1 MSKRVTIYLL
11 TTVAAV
17 VALALTFGV
26 ATGSSAA
33 QASAAK
39 VRGVNIV
46 MADPG
51 CHWFSVAGKN
61 KARLAV
67 SGTTVVPKDVLY
79 DQKYG
84 RLRSLTVGPDGA
96 LYVTTSNGSG
106 DRIVRIAPHA
116 PPAPALTS
124 PGYRERP

>member
-39 VRGVNIV
+39 VRVVNIV

-67 SGTTVVPKDVLY
+67 SGTTAFRNLDEATVVFRGKNYVRRVAVGKSLAIATPGVYRIKMVGQHADDNVLVLVV
-79 DQKYG
+79 K
-84 RLRSLTVGPDGA
+84 
-96 LYVTTSNGSG
+96 
-106 DRIVRIAPHA
+106 
-116 PPAPALTS
+116 
-124 PGYRERP
+124 

>member
-17 VALALTFGV
+17 VTLALTFGV

-33 QASAAK
+33 SAAAK
-39 VRGVNIV
+39 VRVVNIV

-61 KARLAV
+61 KAQL
-67 SGTTVVPKDVLY
+67 VVTGKTAFRNLDEAAIVFTG
-79 DQKYG
+79 KN
-84 RLRSLTVGPDGA
+84 
-96 LYVTTSNGSG
+96 YV
-106 DRIVRIAPHA
+106 RRIAVGKTLAIAKTGVYHIKMVGQHA
-116 PPAPALTS
+116 DDNNLKLVLK
-124 PGYRERP
+124 